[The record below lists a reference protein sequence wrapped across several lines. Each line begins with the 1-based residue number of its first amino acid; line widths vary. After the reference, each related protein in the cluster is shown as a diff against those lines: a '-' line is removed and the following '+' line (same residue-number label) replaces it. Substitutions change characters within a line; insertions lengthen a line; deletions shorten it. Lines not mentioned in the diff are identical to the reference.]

1 MTARAV
7 TTETAQE
14 WAARLSAADV
24 EAIFHAALR
33 EHDMLGVV
41 AALELLA
48 VKDPHRAQE
57 LLDLIEVGLRISEVT
72 R

>member
-1 MTARAV
+1 MIA
-7 TTETAQE
+7 ETPRE

-33 EHDMLGVV
+33 KHDMRGVV

-48 VKDPHRAQE
+48 VKDPRRAQK
-57 LLDLIEVGLRISEVT
+57 LLDLVEVGLALREVA